1 MLIRK
6 INNCDEIIAG
16 DSTRLREL
24 LHPDRDYPFDGHYS
38 LSHAVVVTGQK
49 SRRHRL
55 HSNEVYYI
63 ISGQGRM
70 NINNETVSVEPGDT
84 INIPAGSVQ
93 WIENLS
99 QDDLVFLCIVDPAWK
114 IENEEI
120 L

>member
-6 INNCDEIIAG
+6 INNCNEIIAG

-24 LHPDRDYPFDGHYS
+24 LHPNRDYPFDGHYS
-38 LSHAVVVTGQK
+38 LAHAVVATGQK

-55 HSNEVYYI
+55 RSNEVYYI

-70 NINNETVSVEPGDT
+70 HINNETASVEPGDA